1 MVFHCMDILRFV
13 CSSVDGPLGGFCL
26 LAPMNKA
33 AVTFVYKF
41 LCGCKFLALLGA
53 YLGVKL
59 LGHRVTLGLTV

>member
-1 MVFHCMDILRFV
+1 MIVHCMAILRFA

-33 AVTFVYKF
+33 AVAFVYKF
-41 LCGCKFLALLGA
+41 LCGCKFLVLLGT

-59 LGHRVTLGLTV
+59 PGHRVILGLTV